1 MRRLLLGTLAVL
13 RYLAAGAALANPF
26 TPAYPWD
33 LARARAGRDAT
44 RAPLPTAPPRMFV
57 P

>member
-1 MRRLLLGTLAVL
+1 MRRLLRATLAVL
-13 RYLAAGAALANPF
+13 RYLATGAALINPF

-33 LARARAGRDAT
+33 LARAMADRDAT
-44 RAPLPTAPPRMFV
+44 RAPLPAAPPRMFV